1 MSYGLERARERAGHV
16 HRDVELQRAIDAAI
30 HAYDEERH
38 RAVKAETALSLLS
51 EAVCGPRKSGP
62 VVLENV
68 ARLLAA
74 QHRDD
79 EWQRYLGAAGA
90 VVDYLQAEG
99 VVA

>member
-1 MSYGLERARERAGHV
+1 MSVPYVPSRVETCERSIAGAV
-16 HRDVELQRAIDAAI
+16 HQIDELT
-30 HAYDEERH
+30 H

-74 QHRDD
+74 QYQDD
-79 EWQRYLGAAGA
+79 EWQRYLSAAGA

>member
-1 MSYGLERARERAGHV
+1 MSADMTHLERCERSIAGAV
-16 HRDVELQRAIDAAI
+16 HQIDELT
-30 HAYDEERH
+30 H

-74 QHRDD
+74 QYEDP
-79 EWQRYLGAAGA
+79 EWRRYLDAARA

>member
-1 MSYGLERARERAGHV
+1 MNADMTHLERCERSIASAV
-16 HRDVELQRAIDAAI
+16 HQIDELT
-30 HAYDEERH
+30 H
-38 RAVKAETALSLLS
+38 RAVKSETALSLLS

-62 VVLENV
+62 AVLENV

-74 QHRDD
+74 QYQDD